1 MTSVGVQRHKG
12 VVRHEGDAIVVFAVG
27 GAELASW
34 RLTGSSRPDLT
45 VIDALAQL
53 ALGARRLGG
62 EIGLRGAGPELLALI
77 DFVGLADV
85 LAPIDLTQD

>member
-1 MTSVGVQRHKG
+1 MNSVGVRRHMN

-34 RLTGSSRPDLT
+34 PLPNSSRPDLT

-77 DFVGLADV
+77 DFVGLADM
-85 LAPIDLTQD
+85 LAPTPNQD